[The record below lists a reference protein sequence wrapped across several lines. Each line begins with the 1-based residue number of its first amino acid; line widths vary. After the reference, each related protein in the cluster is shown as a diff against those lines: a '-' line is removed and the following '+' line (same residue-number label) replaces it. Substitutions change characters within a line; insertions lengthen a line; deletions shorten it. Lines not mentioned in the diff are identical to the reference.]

1 MLERPVLLYDGT
13 CRLCRFAARTAAALD
28 RDDRLAFLP
37 LADPEADPLLA
48 DVPLDVR
55 NGRWWLVLRDGTPL
69 PGDGGAGVAA
79 LDELRLTQP
88 LGRLLRSL
96 RAAPLVDGFDAL
108 VSRHRSR
115 LGRVVPDGGAP
126 RRYP

>member
-1 MLERPVLLYDGT
+1 MVERPVLAYDGA

-37 LADPEADPLLA
+37 LDDPEAVRLLA
-48 DVPLDVR
+48 DVPPDVR

-79 LDELRLTQP
+79 LDELRLTRP

-115 LGRVVPDGGAP
+115 LGRVVPDGEGP

>member
-1 MLERPVLLYDGT
+1 MLERPVLVYDDA
-13 CRLCRFAARTAAALD
+13 CKLCRFAARTAATLD

-37 LADPEADPLLA
+37 LADPQAEPLLA
-48 DVPLDVR
+48 EVPPDVR

-79 LDELRLTQP
+79 LHELRLTHR
-88 LGRLLRSL
+88 LGPLLRSV
-96 RAAPLVDGFDAL
+96 RAAALVDGFDAL
-108 VSRHRSR
+108 VSRHRTR
-115 LGRVVPDGGAP
+115 LGRVVPDGEAP

>member
-1 MLERPVLLYDGT
+1 MPERPVLVYDGA
-13 CRLCRFAARTAAALD
+13 CKLCRFAARTATALD
-28 RDDRLAFLP
+28 RDDHLAFLP
-37 LADPEADPLLA
+37 LADPEADSLLA
-48 DVPLDVR
+48 EVPLDVR

-79 LDELRLTQP
+79 LHELSLTHP

-96 RAAPLVDGFDAL
+96 RAAALVDGFDAF

-115 LGRVVPDGGAP
+115 LGRVVPDGDAP